1 METTKRENWGS
12 RIGFVLAVAGSA
24 IGLGNIWKFPYITG
38 LNGGGAFVVLY
49 LICILFCGV
58 PLMLC
63 ELAIGRRAKANPE
76 KAFEILAA
84 GRNNFCKGVSVLM
97 MIGAV
102 IVAYTTSP
110 GLGMI
115 LLLLAIWLFRKGMAM
130 IGAFSIFTALLI
142 LSYYSVI
149 GGWIIEY
156 TVMAFSG
163 NMDFTSVDQAGQVFG
178 NFIGNAPRVVL
189 WNYIFMAISSLM
201 LVGGIKGGIERWSKI
216 LMPALFILLLV
227 IVVRSLTLPGA
238 EKGVAFLLRPDFS
251 KLSAAGAL
259 EALGHSFYTLSL
271 GMAIGITYGSYLSE
285 KENLFSATFNVVLV
299 DTMAALLAGLAIFPA
314 VFAMGFAPE
323 AGPSLIFKVLPVT
336 FNTLPGGLGWLW
348 GGIFFAMLTIAALT
362 SAASL
367 LECGVTYLVD
377 RWEMN
382 RKAAILVLYI
392 ILTSLGYFSCVSI
405 SDWSKIE
412 FLHNG
417 LINCIGEA
425 FIPGNWFDLLDKLT
439 SNWLIP
445 LIGLAEVIFVG
456 WIWGTYEASHEI
468 RIGAQGGC
476 DRNIFIRLTGLYRD
490 PLYENSVSGLSY
502 MTLWAFMTRYC
513 APVVILLL
521 FLKAIGVNI
530 GF

>member
-1 METTKRENWGS
+1 METAKRENWGS

-38 LNGGGAFVVLY
+38 LNGGGAFVLLY

-58 PLMLC
+58 PLMVC
-63 ELAIGRRAKANPE
+63 ELAIGRKAKANPE
-76 KAFEILAA
+76 KAFEILSG
-84 GRNNFCKGVSVLM
+84 GRNTFCKVVAVFM

-102 IVAYTTSP
+102 IEAYTKSP
-110 GLGMI
+110 GLGMV
-115 LLLLAIWLFRKGMAM
+115 LLLLSIWLYRKGMAM
-130 IGAFSIFTALLI
+130 IGAFSVITALLI

-163 NMDFTSVDQAGQVFG
+163 NMDFKTVDQAGQAFG
-178 NFIGNAPRVVL
+178 NFIGNPSRVLL
-189 WNYIFMAISSLM
+189 WNYIFMGFSALM
-201 LVGGIKGGIERWSKI
+201 LLGGIKGGIERWSKI

-238 EKGVAFLLRPDFS
+238 EKGVAFLLQPDFS
-251 KLSAAGAL
+251 KLTASGAL

-285 KENLFSATFNVVLV
+285 KENLFGATFNVVLV

-348 GGIFFAMLTIAALT
+348 GGLFFAMLTIAALT

-367 LECGVTYLVD
+367 LECGVTYMVD
-377 RWEMN
+377 RWKIN
-382 RKAAILVLYI
+382 RKWSILILYI
-392 ILTSLGYFSCVSI
+392 TLTSLGSLSCVSI
-405 SDWSKIE
+405 GDWSNIE
-412 FLHNG
+412 LLHKG
-417 LINCIGEA
+417 LISCFGEA
-425 FIPGNWFDLLDKLT
+425 LIPGNWFDLLDKLT

-445 LIGLAEVIFVG
+445 LIGLGEVIFVG
-456 WIWGTYEASHEI
+456 WIWGTYEASKEI
-468 RIGAQGGC
+468 RIGSQDSC

-490 PLYENSVSGLSY
+490 PLYAKSVSGLSY
-502 MTLWAFMTRYC
+502 MTVWAFMTRYC
-513 APVVILLL
+513 APVVIFAL